1 MRKSYFKP
9 MLGLLLAIIMT
20 GSLFSIGSITTF
32 ATEVNGDTIVRTSN
46 RELLEK
52 ELKNAKNLMDTTLVG
67 TLGGQYPEEARKNF
81 EAAIE
86 SAKKVFEDNSALD
99 NIISKELS
107 NLKLAI
113 EEYSSKRIDAPWDK
127 YNVPETMPVRKREV
141 RAAWVS
147 SVVNIDWPST
157 DTWKI
162 EDKDERIA
170 TQKDDLLEILDRLE
184 DTGVNTVF
192 FQVRPTSDVFYKS
205 ELAPWS
211 YWLTGKYGEDP
222 GFDPLQFAIDETHKR
237 NMELHAWCNPYRV
250 SMPASLY
257 TDEDGNKLKNLDEVA
272 DMLKKDNNNIYAKH
286 PEWIKVATNR
296 FVLDPGIPD
305 AQKYVEDCIMEIV
318 NNYDV
323 DGIHFDDY
331 FYVGSN
337 GGFDNGYSDL
347 ETYDKYADKTQFPD
361 IEDWRRNN
369 TYTLIKNL
377 HEKINEVKPWVKF
390 GISPAGVWRN
400 KSDDPNGS
408 DTNAGIPNYDRAYA
422 DTKKWVLEELIDY
435 IAPQVYWTFANK
447 AAPYGVVTSWW
458 ADLLKDNPD
467 VHTQLW
473 IGIGLYWL
481 NPDDEVT
488 NDPYWN
494 TIGVGDQEIARQLK
508 FNSANENID
517 GSALFTANSFI
528 ANYPNAQSAAAMIK
542 NDLWSSKALVSSMPW
557 KNGAKTRTPLI
568 NSAVYDSNGVTL
580 EWDYTDENTRSF
592 AVYRF
597 DGDEEI
603 NLNNPLKL
611 IDKVYKSEDGK
622 QAYTDEN
629 GLKDSKYVVT
639 ALNRLSDESDM
650 SNVISAENENPVEA
664 NIVGF
669 DALNDITI
677 EIGGSYVLPQKVVA
691 NYDDNTSKELT
702 VKLDN
707 SNVDVNKEGIY
718 VVKGQVDGT
727 NIQPSIRIV
736 VSKNDSQIG
745 DNDLNEVKPTN
756 PPKTGDELPILAIS
770 ILVILSG
777 YAAVRLRKVKA

>member
-1 MRKSYFKP
+1 M
-9 MLGLLLAIIMT
+9 
-20 GSLFSIGSITTF
+20 
-32 ATEVNGDTIVRTSN
+32 
-46 RELLEK
+46 
-52 ELKNAKNLMDTTLVG
+52 
-67 TLGGQYPEEARKNF
+67 
-81 EAAIE
+81 
-86 SAKKVFEDNSALD
+86 
-99 NIISKELS
+99 
-107 NLKLAI
+107 
-113 EEYSSKRIDAPWDK
+113 
-127 YNVPETMPVRKREV
+127 
-141 RAAWVS
+141 
-147 SVVNIDWPST
+147 
-157 DTWKI
+157 
-162 EDKDERIA
+162 
-170 TQKDDLLEILDRLE
+170 
-184 DTGVNTVF
+184 
-192 FQVRPTSDVFYKS
+192 
-205 ELAPWS
+205 
-211 YWLTGKYGEDP
+211 
-222 GFDPLQFAIDETHKR
+222 
-237 NMELHAWCNPYRV
+237 
-250 SMPASLY
+250 
-257 TDEDGNKLKNLDEVA
+257 
-272 DMLKKDNNNIYAKH
+272 
-286 PEWIKVATNR
+286 
-296 FVLDPGIPD
+296 
-305 AQKYVEDCIMEIV
+305 
-318 NNYDV
+318 
-323 DGIHFDDY
+323 
-331 FYVGSN
+331 
-337 GGFDNGYSDL
+337 
-347 ETYDKYADKTQFPD
+347 
-361 IEDWRRNN
+361 
-369 TYTLIKNL
+369 
-377 HEKINEVKPWVKF
+377 
-390 GISPAGVWRN
+390 
-400 KSDDPNGS
+400 
-408 DTNAGIPNYDRAYA
+408 
-422 DTKKWVLEELIDY
+422 
-435 IAPQVYWTFANK
+435 
-447 AAPYGVVTSWW
+447 VTSWW

-557 KNGAKTRTPLI
+557 KNGAKTKTPVI

-622 QAYTDEN
+622 QVYTDEN

-702 VKLDN
+702 VKWDN

-727 NIQPSIRIV
+727 NIQPSIRIIV
-736 VSKNDSQIG
+736 NKNDSQIG